1 MSKKVL
7 VACEYSQIVM
17 TEFLKLGADA
27 YSCDIIPAE
36 GEYPK
41 RHLRMNAQ
49 KAVLLQDWDLVIAH
63 PPCTYLSNMTSHIMF
78 KGGEVNAERY
88 LKMLDARDFFMFF
101 WLFVKCKLA
110 IENPI
115 PMKICSLPAY
125 TQIVNPTMFGD
136 EYSKKTCLWLRDL
149 PPLLPT
155 TAQPAQFK
163 SFVYSCRG
171 SHNRSKL
178 SKFLAEQMALQW
190 YPCL

>member
-17 TEFLKLGADA
+17 TEFLKIGADA
-27 YSCDIIPAE
+27 YSCDIIPTE
-36 GEYPK
+36 GDYQK
-41 RHLRMNAQ
+41 RHLQMDAR
-49 KAVLLQDWDLVIAH
+49 KAVFKENWDLVIAH
-63 PPCTYLSNMTSHIMF
+63 PPCTYLSNVTSPIMF
-78 KGGEVNAERY
+78 KGGNVNTERY

-115 PMKICSLPAY
+115 PMKICSLPTY
-125 TQIVNPTMFGD
+125 SQIVNPTMFGD
-136 EYSKKTCLWLRDL
+136 EYSKKTCLWLKEL

-155 TAQPAQFK
+155 TAQPAQSK
-163 SFVYSCRG
+163 SFVNSTRS
-171 SHNRSKL
+171 SHNRSKT

-190 YPCL
+190 YPYI